1 MGAMLEVRDV
11 DVYYGS
17 VQALRGVSLHVEA
30 GERVALL
37 GANGAGKTTTLRT
50 ISGLLAPRRGSIVFD
65 GEEIAGLPA
74 YAVVGKGVAHGPEG
88 RALFPGLSVEEN
100 LRFGWLPQRK
110 VKGSYEPA
118 LERVFEYFPRLKE
131 RRKQAAGTMSGG
143 EQQML
148 VVARALMSSPKL
160 LIVDE
165 LSLGL
170 APKIVSLLF
179 DIIRDVNAT
188 GTAVLIVEQ
197 FVHMALENTDRAYV
211 LTKGEVVLEGPSRQ
225 LLGSD
230 ELLASYLGGEVDPSG
245 ELEHAASH
253 AGEAQANGRRRR
265 RRVATP

>member
-1 MGAMLEVRDV
+1 MPLLEVRDV
-11 DVYYGS
+11 DVFYGS

-50 ISGLLAPRRGSIVFD
+50 ISGLLPPRRGSIVLD
-65 GEEIAGLPA
+65 GEDIAGLPA
-74 YAVVGKGVAHGPEG
+74 HVVVGKGIAHGPEG
-88 RALFPGLSVEEN
+88 RALFPGLTVEEN
-100 LRFGWLPQRK
+100 LRFGYLPRRREK
-110 VKGSYEPA
+110 KGYEQA
-118 LERVFEYFPRLKE
+118 LQQAFDSFPRLKE

-148 VVARALMSSPKL
+148 VVARALMSAPRL
-160 LIVDE
+160 VIIDE

-170 APKIVSLLF
+170 APKIVSQLF
-179 DIIRDVNAT
+179 DILRDVNSS

-211 LTKGEVVLEGPSRQ
+211 LAKGEVVLEGKSSE

-230 ELLASYLGGEVDPSG
+230 ELLASYLGGEGEPVPDPSPPRPG
-245 ELEHAASH
+245 ARPRRRAPAAS
-253 AGEAQANGRRRR
+253 GQNGK
-265 RRVATP
+265 A

>member
-1 MGAMLEVRDV
+1 MAMLEVRDV
-11 DVYYGS
+11 DVFYGS

-50 ISGLLAPRRGSIVFD
+50 ISGLLTPRRGSIVFD

-74 YAVVGKGVAHGPEG
+74 HAVVGRGVAHGPEG

-100 LRFGWLPQRK
+100 LRFGWLPLRK
-110 VKGSYEPA
+110 QKGTYEPA
-118 LERVFEYFPRLKE
+118 LARVFDYFPRLKE

-148 VVARALMSSPKL
+148 VVARALMSSPRL

-170 APKIVSLLF
+170 APKIVALLF

-225 LLGSD
+225 LAGSE
-230 ELLASYLGGEVDPSG
+230 ELLASYLGGEVDPGG
-245 ELEHAASH
+245 ELEQAATV
-253 AGEAQANGRRRR
+253 AREVQANGRRRR
-265 RRVATP
+265 RRVPT